1 MGIQTEEYMGR
12 NQLIDRLSAQVGDRK
27 IAIKILQKRGMLYP
41 GTETLT
47 KKGLERN
54 SMTAEERAIDR
65 AVKLSGR
72 NKSEYIYNSKNNG
85 ATLDRRLK
93 WQ

>member
-1 MGIQTEEYMGR
+1 
-12 NQLIDRLSAQVGDRK
+12 
-27 IAIKILQKRGMLYP
+27 MLYP

-65 AVKLSGR
+65 AVTLSGR